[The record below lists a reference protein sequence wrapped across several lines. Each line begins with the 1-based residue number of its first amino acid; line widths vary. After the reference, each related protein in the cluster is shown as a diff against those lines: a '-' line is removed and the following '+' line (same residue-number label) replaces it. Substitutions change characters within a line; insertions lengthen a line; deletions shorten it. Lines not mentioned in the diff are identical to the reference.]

1 MQRESELLELIHS
14 DLGDLKNNLIRGGK
28 RFYITLIDDC
38 SKYTVVYLLRSKD
51 EAFEMFLKYN

>member
-1 MQRESELLELIHS
+1 MHVQRESKLLELIHN

-38 SKYTVVYLLRSKD
+38 SVGPKARRSSFD
-51 EAFEMFLKYN
+51 DD